1 VLSGLFYEFV
11 VVAEADS
18 DRAFYQEINER
29 LLRLGPGSGIP
40 NCLFINAQ
48 NKQTV
53 QTIIR
58 PLRELGI
65 PTACIVDIDVLKEGG
80 TVWTSLL
87 TSAFVP
93 PITHQSLSDLRG
105 KIKTRLELNGRD
117 MKREGGIELLND
129 ADKEAANNLLD
140 QLRDYGI
147 FVVRRGEVESW
158 LVQLGASGHG
168 PDWLIKIF
176 ERMGEDP
183 EAAGYLA
190 PSSDDVWSFLGEIK
204 QWLTNANRRG
214 VPT

>member
-1 VLSGLFYEFV
+1 
-11 VVAEADS
+11 
-18 DRAFYQEINER
+18 
-29 LLRLGPGSGIP
+29 
-40 NCLFINAQ
+40 
-48 NKQTV
+48 
-53 QTIIR
+53 
-58 PLRELGI
+58 
-65 PTACIVDIDVLKEGG
+65 
-80 TVWTSLL
+80 
-87 TSAFVP
+87 
-93 PITHQSLSDLRG
+93 
-105 KIKTRLELNGRD
+105 